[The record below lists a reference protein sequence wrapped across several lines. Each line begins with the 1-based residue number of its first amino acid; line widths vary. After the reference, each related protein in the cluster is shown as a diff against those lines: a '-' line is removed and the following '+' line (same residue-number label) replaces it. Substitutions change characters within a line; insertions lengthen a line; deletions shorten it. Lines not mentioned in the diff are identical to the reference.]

1 MRARR
6 RADARRT
13 SLALPVPDRAT
24 VERLLVDVVDA
35 EQDAAGLALEGEGI
49 EDRVRLLERQRDQ
62 LAAEAPVL
70 DASALRARARGAAQA
85 WEAVR
90 EALASRRRR

>member
-1 MRARR
+1 MRPALV
-6 RADARRT
+6 ADAAA
-13 SLALPVPDRAT
+13 LAALPVPDRAT
-24 VERLLVDVVDA
+24 VERLLVDVVEA

-70 DASALRARARGAAQA
+70 DASALERARATRGAGVGGRARGAG
-85 WEAVR
+85 VG
-90 EALASRRRR
+90 RRR